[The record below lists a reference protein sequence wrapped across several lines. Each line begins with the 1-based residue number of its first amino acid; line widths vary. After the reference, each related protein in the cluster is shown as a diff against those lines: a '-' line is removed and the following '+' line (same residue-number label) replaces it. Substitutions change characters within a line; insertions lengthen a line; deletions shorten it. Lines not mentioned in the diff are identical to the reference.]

1 MKEIKY
7 VITDSQGIHA
17 RPAGLLVKECSKYAS
32 EITIKKGTNSGN
44 AKRIFSIMALAA
56 KKNEEITITAD
67 GPDEDEAIKA
77 IEVFLKENL

>member
-1 MKEIKY
+1 
-7 VITDSQGIHA
+7 
-17 RPAGLLVKECSKYAS
+17 
-32 EITIKKGTNSGN
+32 
-44 AKRIFSIMALAA
+44 MALAA